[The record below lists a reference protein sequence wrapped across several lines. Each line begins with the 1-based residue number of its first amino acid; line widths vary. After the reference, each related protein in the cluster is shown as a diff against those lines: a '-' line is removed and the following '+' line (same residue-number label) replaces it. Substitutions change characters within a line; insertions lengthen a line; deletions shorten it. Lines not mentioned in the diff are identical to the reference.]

1 MIHAF
6 FDCIIDPESKRYLS
20 EDYFFCR
27 KARDIGLR
35 IWTCPWMQLQHIG
48 AYVFKGSM
56 AHIGS
61 LGAPLTADKTSQ
73 KAKKP
78 LTKKQKRNKINR

>member
-1 MIHAF
+1 
-6 FDCIIDPESKRYLS
+6 
-20 EDYFFCR
+20 
-27 KARDIGLR
+27 
-35 IWTCPWMQLQHIG
+35 MQLQHIG

-73 KAKKP
+73 KVKKP